1 MSAGSS
7 GGYEPSSPVAE
18 REESSDSGPIISDVL
33 LRRLKDQLVSRGL
46 EFRSVPHGHELI
58 EVDITNPRD
67 PDRGRVI
74 LGYDG
79 FLTWEYKGP
88 FMADADA
95 DIFAELIWTLL
106 NALPPKSSERAC
118 RCACGATVAS
128 SQELDDHL
136 SDSFVPED
144 DIGVDGKPHYEI
156 WSDIQS
162 PYLTGGSGGES
173 RVSS

>member
-7 GGYEPSSPVAE
+7 GGCGASGHVAE
-18 REESSDSGPIISDVL
+18 HEESSDGRPIISDVL
-33 LRRLKDQLVSRGL
+33 LRRLKDQLVRRGL
-46 EFRSVPHGHELI
+46 EFRSVTHGHELI

-67 PDRGRVI
+67 PDRGHVI

-79 FLTWEYKGP
+79 FLTWEFKGP
-88 FMADADA
+88 FIADGDADL
-95 DIFAELIWTLL
+95 FAELVWTLL
-106 NALPPKSSERAC
+106 NARPPKSSESTR

-128 SQELDDHL
+128 LQELDDHIY
-136 SDSFVPED
+136 DSFAPED

-162 PYLTGGSGGES
+162 PYLAEGNGEEA
-173 RVSS
+173 RVSP